1 MTVDTIIIIAGS
13 VLIAALLINNIVIRL
28 KNKRLFIAG
37 AQAEIDRLA
46 VYEQVQEILQR
57 EAERSEQ
64 GDGFIRFMSES
75 REWAFEY
82 IEAVQKDLYLLKD
95 FSDTNGV
102 APKTVAQAN
111 ELNKIVSRLL
121 DHLPKDEKKDKDV

>member
-13 VLIAALLINNIVIRL
+13 VIIAALLINNIAIRL